1 MFMNALERILLYS
14 AQPYAVDILRP
25 LQAAAKQRG
34 CQVKW
39 FFETASAGQT
49 LLGFDEQ
56 QLQRVADVK
65 AFNPQVVFV
74 PGNTVPDFFPGVKV
88 GIFHGFSVGKRNKER
103 GHFRVRGFFDL
114 YCTQG
119 PATTEPFQEL
129 AKKHGHFSVV
139 ETGWPKVDPLFT
151 TGKELPVEQDKPV
164 VLYTSTFSPR
174 LSSAKILYS
183 EIRRLIEE
191 RDWHWLI
198 TLHPKMDSTVKALYS
213 ALEGRNVE
221 YFPPG
226 DIMSLYKRADVMLS
240 DTSSTVPEFLLQ
252 QKPVVTF
259 KNNQPGPHI
268 IDVSETN
275 EVEAALELALQRPPK
290 LLEAI
295 KSYCDDIHP
304 MRDGYSSERVLDAV
318 ESFIIEGGRAHLK
331 KKPINLIRKIKIR
344 KKLGYY
350 LWW

>member
-1 MFMNALERILLYS
+1 MNVLRRVLLYS
-14 AQPYAVDILRP
+14 AQPYAVEIMKP
-25 LQAAAKQRG
+25 LQAAALRRG
-34 CQVKW
+34 CQVRW
-39 FFETASAGQT
+39 FFESSSAGAS
-49 LLGFDEQ
+49 LLSPDEER
-56 QLQRVADVK
+56 LYSVADVK
-65 AFNPQVVFV
+65 SFDPQAVFV
-74 PGNTVPDFFPGVKV
+74 PGNDVPDFFPGVKV
-88 GIFHGFSVGKRNKER
+88 GIFHGFSVGKRSEER
-103 GHFRVRGFFDL
+103 GHFRIRGFFDL

-119 PATTEPFQEL
+119 PATTIPFQEL
-129 AKKHGHFSVV
+129 SRRYGHFKVV
-139 ETGWPKVDPLFT
+139 ETGWPKVDPLFSDVQ
-151 TGKELPVEQDKPV
+151 ELFAKKGRPV
-164 VLYTSTFSPR
+164 VLYTSTFTPR
-174 LSSAKILYS
+174 LSSARVLFT
-183 EIRRLIEE
+183 EIKRLIEE